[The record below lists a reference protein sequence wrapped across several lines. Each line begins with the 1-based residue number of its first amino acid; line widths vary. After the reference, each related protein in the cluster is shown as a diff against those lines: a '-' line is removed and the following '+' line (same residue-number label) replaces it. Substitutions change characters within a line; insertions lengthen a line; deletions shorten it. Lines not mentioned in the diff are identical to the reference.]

1 MLAGRLTG
9 HTSGWQPNLFSKSSI
24 EWNSG
29 HPLLIGE
36 ERLLTWTCEKE
47 ETEIEI
53 ERGSFQA
60 QERAGRKG
68 APTFKLLACDCYC
81 RGVKGAN
88 AIFLSLDQ
96 ELCFLG
102 CLT

>member
-47 ETEIEI
+47 ETEIER
-53 ERGSFQA
+53 EREAVLKHKSA
-60 QERAGRKG
+60 QEERARLRLNSSPATATVG
-68 APTFKLLACDCYC
+68 
-81 RGVKGAN
+81 
-88 AIFLSLDQ
+88 
-96 ELCFLG
+96 E
-102 CLT
+102 

>member
-47 ETEIEI
+47 ETEIDR
-53 ERGSFQA
+53 EREAVLKHKSA
-60 QERAGRKG
+60 QEERARLRLNSSPATATVG
-68 APTFKLLACDCYC
+68 
-81 RGVKGAN
+81 
-88 AIFLSLDQ
+88 
-96 ELCFLG
+96 E
-102 CLT
+102 